1 MRKLLTIIIIAM
13 MSLTSIIITMQ
24 ILYPVFIAAKGQ
36 ISSSSTDDRA
46 NNLLPMPD
54 ISSSSSF
61 HGRSRITPNISDNSK
76 MSPTA
81 ATRGNKIPDGSITT
95 SKLADDAVT
104 NSKLAPD
111 AVTSDKIKDGEVDT
125 ADIADGAVTTPKI
138 TDQAVTTDKILDD
151 AITTYKLANGS
162 VTTRNMEDQS
172 VTANKIVGLNKLL
185 FTTCTT
191 SYQLLQRN
199 EVFCSFP
206 GVQDGDSIIITAQ
219 EFLDNFNAHF
229 DCGIVS
235 SAKAS
240 QSDNVR
246 IGIAD
251 ACGNPPPNSITI
263 KATFV

>member
-1 MRKLLTIIIIAM
+1 M

-235 SAKAS
+235 SAKVS

-263 KATFV
+263 KATFAIIAYHQ

>member
-1 MRKLLTIIIIAM
+1 
-13 MSLTSIIITMQ
+13 
-24 ILYPVFIAAKGQ
+24 
-36 ISSSSTDDRA
+36 
-46 NNLLPMPD
+46 
-54 ISSSSSF
+54 
-61 HGRSRITPNISDNSK
+61 

-206 GVQDGDSIIITAQ
+206 GVQDGDSIIITA
-219 EFLDNFNAHF
+219 HF

-251 ACGNPPPNSITI
+251 ACGNPPLNSITI
-263 KATFV
+263 KATFAMIAYHQ